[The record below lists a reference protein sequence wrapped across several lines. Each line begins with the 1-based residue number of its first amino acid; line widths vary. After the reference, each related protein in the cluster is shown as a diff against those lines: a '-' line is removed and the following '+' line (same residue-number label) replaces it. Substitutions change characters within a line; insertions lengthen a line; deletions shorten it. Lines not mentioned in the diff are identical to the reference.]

1 MIYPY
6 QGLPENLAAF
16 CAVLRREHGFRV
28 GPRELQDAA
37 RAIEISELSDERAVR
52 DALRPVL
59 SGSLDDVRVFDRVFE
74 EFFHGASGGA
84 PPRDALAAPDDRRAP
99 LQPGRAKDRASPGR
113 EPSSFD
119 LGSDAGAV
127 DDAGEGAGA
136 VHEVSDLAAGEPAG
150 LLRGRYS
157 PLEAEGEAV
166 LLAPADDRW
175 RQAAAV
181 LVGRVQ
187 RGLSRR
193 WTPAAHGAR
202 FDVRRSLRTS
212 LHTGGDVVMPRWRT
226 RPRRRPRF
234 VLLIDGS
241 RSMAPHAG
249 AALAAAVAL
258 TSVTM
263 TVETFTFSTAL
274 RRVTRD
280 VRRAAAG
287 ERRRLP
293 PHRAWGGGTA
303 IGACLREFLQN
314 DGDRLLTR
322 DTVVIVESDGL
333 DVGNPSVLRD
343 AMARLSRRSAGVL
356 WFNPLA
362 DTPGYQPTA
371 AGMSAARPFVTRLA
385 AVNDAAALMR
395 VARATR
401 L

>member
-1 MIYPY
+1 VIYPF
-6 QGLPENLAAF
+6 QSLPDNLAAF

-28 GPRELQDAA
+28 GPRELQDAV
-37 RAIEISELSDERAVR
+37 RAIEISALGDERAVR
-52 DALRPVL
+52 DTLRPVL

-84 PPRDALAAPDDRRAP
+84 PPRDGLGMPDDRRTRP
-99 LQPGRAKDRASPGR
+99 QPDRGEDRASPRR
-113 EPSSFD
+113 EPSSFA
-119 LGSDAGAV
+119 LGSDAGPLENA
-127 DDAGEGAGA
+127 DEGAGA

-150 LLRGRYS
+150 LLRARYS
-157 PLEAEGEAV
+157 PLDAEGEPV
-166 LLAPADDRW
+166 FLAPVDDEW

-181 LVGRVQ
+181 LAGRVH

-193 WTPAAHGAR
+193 WVPAVHGAR
-202 FDVRRSLRTS
+202 FDFRRSLRTS

-241 RSMAPHAG
+241 RSMTPHAN

-263 TVETFTFSTAL
+263 NVETFTFSTAL

-287 ERRRLP
+287 ERRRLA

-303 IGACLREFLQN
+303 IGACLREFLQRF
-314 DGDRLLTR
+314 GDRLLTR
-322 DTVVIVESDGL
+322 DTVVIVASDGL
-333 DVGNPSVLRD
+333 DVGDAAALGD

-356 WFNPLA
+356 WFNPLV

-371 AGMSAARPFVTRLA
+371 AGMSAARPFVTKLA
-385 AVNDAAALMR
+385 SVNDAAALMR
-395 VARATR
+395 LARAVR